1 MNARIVMAI
10 LTCAASLPA
19 LAATWYTPTNGE
31 FMPGAGESS
40 GPPQVAQSTRTVEQV
55 RAELATWQR
64 NPVTA
69 DGYIQVRGEIGWV
82 YAGTVR
88 SDRTRGQV
96 LKELADFK
104 RDGVTADG
112 WTLMPGELGWT
123 RVAPGLPAQATA
135 TSRGSPTAVTLG
147 QRPAQR

>member
-10 LTCAASLPA
+10 LTCATSLPA

-40 GPPQVAQSTRTVEQV
+40 GPPQVLQSTRTVEQV
-55 RAELATWQR
+55 RAELAAWQR

-82 YAGTVR
+82 YAGTGR

-104 RDGVTADG
+104 ADG
-112 WTLMPGELGWT
+112 WTFMPGELGWT
-123 RVAPGLPAQATA
+123 RLAPGLPAQATA
-135 TSRGSPTAVTLG
+135 TWKGSPTAVTLG